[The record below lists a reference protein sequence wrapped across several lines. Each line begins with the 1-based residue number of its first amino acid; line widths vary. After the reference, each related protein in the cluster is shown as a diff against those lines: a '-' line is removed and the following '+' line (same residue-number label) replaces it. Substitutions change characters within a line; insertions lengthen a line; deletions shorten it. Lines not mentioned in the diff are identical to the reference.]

1 MEKMKIYYLVIF
13 LSFLIPIKE
22 NDYNIP
28 TGEDYITGED
38 GIKRIY
44 INIWGHVK
52 YPGTY
57 LVYEDIDITT
67 LLSMAGGPLDG
78 AKLSNI
84 KVMSKDNTTKELN
97 LENIL
102 SSNEGFD
109 FKFKPY
115 DTINIKPTLGFYM
128 RNNAYILNV
137 FLQMLTLGITID
149 NN

>member
-1 MEKMKIYYLVIF
+1 VAKIKIYIYFVFVSVLLAVNN
-13 LSFLIPIKE
+13 
-22 NDYNIP
+22 NDFNIP

-44 INIWGHVK
+44 VNIWGHVK

-78 AKLSNI
+78 ANLSSI
-84 KVMSKDNTTKELN
+84 RVMSKSNNTIEIDLK
-97 LENIL
+97 NIL
-102 SSNEGFD
+102 SSNKKLD

-115 DTINIKPTLGFYM
+115 DTINVEPTLSFYI
-128 RNNAYILNV
+128 RDNAYILNV
-137 FLQMLTLGITID
+137 FLQLLTLGITI
-149 NN
+149 NNN